1 MLTMAKEISKNE
13 NNESSSEED
22 DLVSRDEYKTLFK
35 SMRFK
40 IDVEGRV
47 NNWNTA
53 QFVNLL
59 K

>member
-47 NNWNTA
+47 NN
-53 QFVNLL
+53 
-59 K
+59 